1 MSLRNL
7 EIVGYIDIFI
17 FDDYLIRIDA
27 PDVRCKYYHH
37 FT

>member
-27 PDVRCKYYHH
+27 SPL
-37 FT
+37 